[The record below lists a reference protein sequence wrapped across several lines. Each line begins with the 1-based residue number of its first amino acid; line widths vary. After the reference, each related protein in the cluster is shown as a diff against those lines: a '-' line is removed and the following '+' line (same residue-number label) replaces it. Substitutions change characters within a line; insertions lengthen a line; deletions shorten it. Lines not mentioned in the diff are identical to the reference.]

1 MFKFLI
7 KKSFFDGWDNF
18 LPLFLS
24 NITFSIVA
32 VVFYTTVRANM
43 QLQIGTFALIC
54 ALFFLI
60 LCFIALG
67 ISGSVHKWANYSS
80 EFFEGFKNAA
90 KKTQHLFFFYALA
103 VLVFFCIVFLIPF
116 YLSSHS
122 YMGIIITVIMFWAFL
137 LIIPSMQYYF
147 PLANIMDED
156 TAFMTFK
163 KCLALTLNNK
173 LFTLGL
179 TIKTIVELAISICT
193 CFIVPGFAGIALSHA
208 DAVKLLLIRHN
219 YMREYAIEKKD
230 INIYRLLEEENT
242 KLGPRSIRNMI
253 FSWKD
258 SK

>member
-1 MFKFLI
+1 MFKFLV

-24 NITFSIVA
+24 NIAFSIVA
-32 VVFYTTVRANM
+32 VVFYIIVRSNM

-54 ALFFLI
+54 ALFFLA

-80 EFFEGFKNAA
+80 EYFEGFKNAA
-90 KKTQHLFFFYALA
+90 KKTQHLFFFYSLA
-103 VLVFFCIVFLIPF
+103 VLIFFCVVFLIPF

-122 YMGIIITVIMFWAFL
+122 YMGIIISVMLFWAFL

-147 PLANIMDED
+147 PLANIMED
-156 TAFMTFK
+156 DSALLTFK
-163 KCLALTLNNK
+163 KCISLTLSNK
-173 LFTLGL
+173 WFTLAL
-179 TIKTIVELAISICT
+179 TIKTIVELGISICT

-208 DAVKLLLIRHN
+208 DAVKLLLIRHD
-219 YMREYAIEKKD
+219 YMREHALEKKD
-230 INIYRLLEEENT
+230 INIYRLFEEENK
-242 KLGPRSIRNMI
+242 KLGPRSIRNML